1 MGNKKKLLFI
11 VPSMVGGGVERCLLN
26 LINALDHNRYKIDIL
41 AIKSGGDL
49 INQIPTDVGYRYTW
63 KKEWRLFGKR
73 IPGSDRIFSLVY
85 QKCPEKLLAKLF
97 IKKDYD
103 VVIDYWGQE
112 GLKLATGTK
121 GKKIAFIHFDMNTE
135 GLQTAYFPYVS
146 HKELKSAY
154 ASMDTIACVSKDSL
168 DSMEKRF
175 HFENPK
181 LLSVK
186 YNINLNDVIL
196 SKAEEPLD
204 ESWEKFFSKKEGKI
218 LCAVGRLT
226 WIKGYDRLIKICA
239 RLKEE
244 GIAFKLLIL
253 GQGEEQENL
262 EKLIDVHQLHEN
274 VILGGFHKNP
284 YSFMKASDLF
294 ICSSHFEGFS
304 TVVSEAVILGVP
316 VLTTDCTGAKEI
328 LGESEYGLVTG
339 KDDESLYEGLK
350 KILIDENLYQRYCN
364 AVIKRQKFFDNHV
377 RLKETEEL
385 FE

>member
-1 MGNKKKLLFI
+1 MDNKKKLLFI

-26 LINALDHNRYKIDIL
+26 LINALDHNQYAIDIL

-49 INQIPTDVGYRYTW
+49 VSQIPKDVGYRYTW
-63 KKEWRLFGKR
+63 KKEWHLFGKR
-73 IPGSDRIFSLVY
+73 IPGADRLFSLVY
-85 QKCPEKLLAKLF
+85 QKFPSKILYKFFVKEN
-97 IKKDYD
+97 YD

-112 GLKLATGTK
+112 GLKLATGAK

-135 GLQTAYFPYVS
+135 SLQTAYFPYAN
-146 HKELKSAY
+146 HEELKMAY
-154 ASMDTIACVSKDSL
+154 TSMDTIACVSKDAL
-168 DSMEKRF
+168 ESMEKRF
-175 HFENPK
+175 HFENSA

-196 SKAEEPLD
+196 QKADEPLD
-204 ESWEKFFSKKEGKI
+204 EAWKDFFCKKRGKV

-239 RLKEE
+239 RLKTEKVP
-244 GIAFKLLIL
+244 FRLLIL

-262 EKLIDVHQLHEN
+262 EKLIQIYQLHED

-284 YSFMKASDLF
+284 YSFMKASDLLV
-294 ICSSHFEGFS
+294 CSSHFEGFS
-304 TVVSEAVILGVP
+304 TVVSEAVILGIP

-328 LGESEYGLVTG
+328 LGESEYGMVTG

-350 KILIDENLYQRYCN
+350 RILTDDNLYQRYRN
-364 AVIKRQKFFDNHV
+364 AVIKRKKFFDSQT

>member
-1 MGNKKKLLFI
+1 MDNKKKLLFI

-26 LINALDHNRYKIDIL
+26 LINALDHNRYEIDIL

-49 INQIPTDVGYRYTW
+49 VSQIPKDVGYRYTW
-63 KKEWRLFGKR
+63 KKEWCLFGKR
-73 IPGSDRIFSLVY
+73 VSGSDRVFSLVY
-85 QKCPEKLLAKLF
+85 RKLPAKILSKFF

-112 GLKLATGTK
+112 GLKLASGTQ
-121 GKKIAFIHFDMNTE
+121 GRKISFIHSDMNTE
-135 GLQTAYFPYVS
+135 SLKSSYFPYAN
-146 HKELKSAY
+146 HEQLKKAY

-168 DSMEKRF
+168 ESMKKRF
-175 HFENPK
+175 QFENPE
-181 LLSVK
+181 LLSIK

-196 SKAEEPLD
+196 QKSEEPLD
-204 ESWEKFFSKKEGKI
+204 ASWKDFFSKKDGKI

-226 WIKGYDRLIKICA
+226 WIKGYDRLIKVCA
-239 RLKEE
+239 RLKTEKV
-244 GIAFKLLIL
+244 AFKLLIL

-262 EKLIDVHQLHEN
+262 EKLIEIYQLHKE

-294 ICSSHFEGFS
+294 ICSSYFEGFS
-304 TVVSEAVILGVP
+304 TVVSEAVILGIP

-350 KILIDENLYQRYCN
+350 NILTDDNLYQRYCN
-364 AVIKRQKFFDNHV
+364 AVIKRKDFFDKQI

-385 FE
+385 FK